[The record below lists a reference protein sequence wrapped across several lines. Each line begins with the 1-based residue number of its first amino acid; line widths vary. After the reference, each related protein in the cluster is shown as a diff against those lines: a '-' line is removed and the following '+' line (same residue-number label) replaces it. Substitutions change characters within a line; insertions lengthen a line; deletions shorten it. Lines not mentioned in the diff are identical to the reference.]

1 MSLLILQHVQ
11 LAAIWNEKEVVRS
24 YTPITLDDTK
34 GHFDLLVKT
43 YALGNA
49 SQYLASLKI
58 GEKARFRGPK
68 GKFLYR
74 PNMARE
80 VGMIAGGTGITPI
93 LQVIKAILR
102 NPEDKT
108 KMFLIFANV
117 SKDDILLYEEL
128 KEMAMKHSE
137 QLKVHFV
144 LNNPPTDEE
153 WNGSVGYITAD
164 IIKSNCPAAADDT
177 KILMCGPPPMMAAMT
192 KLLTEEMNFKPQSSP
207 PSVDDQIQRF

>member
-1 MSLLILQHVQ
+1 M
-11 LAAIWNEKEVVRS
+11 
-24 YTPITLDDTK
+24 
-34 GHFDLLVKT
+34 LVKT
-43 YALGNA
+43 YEQGNA
-49 SQYLASLKI
+49 SRYLASLNI

-74 PNMARE
+74 PNMAKE

-102 NPEDKT
+102 NPSDKA
-108 KMFLIFANV
+108 KMSLIFGNL

-128 KEMAMKHSE
+128 KEMAKKHSN

-153 WNGSVGYITAD
+153 WIGSVGYINAE
-164 IIKSNCPAAADDT
+164 IIKAHCPAASEDT
-177 KILMCGPPPMMAAMT
+177 KILMCGPPSMMAAMT
-192 KLLTEEMNFKPQSSP
+192 KILTEELNFKPQSSP
-207 PSVDDQIQRF
+207 PSPEDQIQRF

>member
-1 MSLLILQHVQ
+1 M
-11 LAAIWNEKEVVRS
+11 AATWNEKEFVRP
-24 YTPITLDDTK
+24 YTPITLDDTL

-43 YALGNA
+43 YPLGNA
-49 SQYLASLKI
+49 SQYLASLSVGAKV
-58 GEKARFRGPK
+58 RFRGPK
-68 GKFLYR
+68 GRFLYK

-108 KMFLIFANV
+108 KIYLIFANLSV
-117 SKDDILLYEEL
+117 EDILLHEEL
-128 KEMAMKHSE
+128 KGLAEKHAD

-144 LNNPPTDEE
+144 LNTPPSEDWT
-153 WNGSVGYITAD
+153 GSVGYITAD
-164 IIKSNCPAAADDT
+164 IIKTHGPAISSNEKET
-177 KILMCGPPPMMAAMT
+177 RILMCGPPPMMSAMT
-192 KLLTEEMNFKPQSSP
+192 KILTEELAFKPQSSP

>member
-1 MSLLILQHVQ
+1 M
-11 LAAIWNEKEVVRS
+11 AAVWNDKEVIRS

-43 YALGNA
+43 YAQGNA

-58 GEKARFRGPK
+58 GDKARFRGPK
-68 GKFLYR
+68 GRFLYR
-74 PNMARE
+74 PNMAKE

-108 KMFLIFANV
+108 KMFLIFGNL

-128 KEMAMKHSE
+128 KEMAGNHSD
-137 QLKVHFV
+137 QLNVHFV
-144 LNNPPTDEE
+144 LNNPPEGENWD
-153 WNGSVGYITAD
+153 GSVGYITAD
-164 IIKSNCPAAADDT
+164 IIKTHCPVASKDS
-177 KILMCGPPPMMAAMT
+177 KILMCGPPAMMTAMI
-192 KLLTEEMNFKPQSSP
+192 KILTEELNFSPQSSP
-207 PSVDDQIQRF
+207 PSTDDQIQRF

>member
-1 MSLLILQHVQ
+1 MCAV
-11 LAAIWNEKEVVRS
+11 WNGNEVVRS

-43 YALGNA
+43 YPQGNA
-49 SQYLASLKI
+49 SQYLAFLKI

-68 GKFLYR
+68 GKFLYT
-74 PNMARE
+74 PNMAKE

-108 KMFLIFANV
+108 KISLIFGNL
-117 SKDDILLYEEL
+117 SKEDILLYEEL
-128 KEMAMKHSE
+128 KEMASNNSE

-144 LNNPPTDEE
+144 LNNPPTQEKWE
-153 WNGSVGYITAD
+153 GSVGYITAD
-164 IIKSNCPAAADDT
+164 IIKGHCPAPSNDSR
-177 KILMCGPPPMMAAMT
+177 ILMCGPPQMMAAMT
-192 KLLTEEMNFKPQSSP
+192 KILIEELNFTPQSSP
-207 PSVDDQIQRF
+207 PSTEDQIQRF

>member
-1 MSLLILQHVQ
+1 M
-11 LAAIWNEKEVVRS
+11 AAVWNEKEVVRS

-43 YALGNA
+43 YPQGNA

-68 GKFLYR
+68 GRFLYR
-74 PNMARE
+74 PNMAKE

-102 NPEDKT
+102 NPQDKT
-108 KMFLIFANV
+108 KMSLIFANV

-128 KEMAMKHSE
+128 KEMALKHSE

-144 LNNPPTDEE
+144 LNNPPIDEE
-153 WNGSVGYITAD
+153 WNGSVGFITAD
-164 IIKSNCPAAADDT
+164 IIKAHCPSAEGET
-177 KILMCGPPPMMAAMT
+177 RILMCGPPPMMTAMT
-192 KLLTEEMNFKPQSSP
+192 KILTEELNFKPQSSP
-207 PSVDDQIQRF
+207 PSAEDQIQRF